1 MPILVDRIALALQ
14 GLAWEII
21 VVDDDSPDDTSSI
34 ARAIAR
40 ADRRV
45 RIITRIGRR
54 GLASACVEGMLAS
67 PAPYV
72 AVMDADLQH
81 DENLLRPMFDL
92 LREDRADCV
101 VGSRYRDSVQ
111 IAAFG
116 AGRARASRIATA
128 IAQRFTRA
136 NLTDPMS
143 GFFMI
148 KYDLVLPLIPSLSAV
163 GFKIF
168 LDIVLTAPASMR
180 VAELPYDF
188 RAREAGE
195 SKFDLKAAYDF
206 IYLIVD
212 KTLGRFM
219 PARFIVFA
227 VIGSIGVFVHLA
239 ALWLI
244 FVVRQNDFAISQL
257 IATVVAMTTNFL
269 LNNELTFRDR
279 RLRGRALLRGW
290 VSFAAALLGWGGR
303 ERWRRRT
310 TLRRQ
315 SCLVARR
322 PGRDR
327 HRRRM
332 ELRRDQLLHLGQAV
346 TSQLETRTG
355 VDDLYSYAIQI
366 KASSTTLA

>member
-21 VVDDDSPDDTSSI
+21 VVDDDLPDDTSSI

-54 GLASACVEGMLAS
+54 GLASACIEGMLAS

-101 VGSRYRDSVQ
+101 VGSRYRDLVH

-290 VSFAAALLGWGGR
+290 VSFAAGCSVGAVANVGVAAQLYAGNRAWWLAALAGIAIGAVWNY
-303 ERWRRRT
+303 
-310 TLRRQ
+310 
-315 SCLVARR
+315 
-322 PGRDR
+322 
-327 HRRRM
+327 
-332 ELRRDQLLHLGQAV
+332 AV
-346 TSQLETRTG
+346 TSFYTWGKR
-355 VDDLYSYAIQI
+355 
-366 KASSTTLA
+366 